1 MRTKTTG
8 FCVLALACALTV
20 SAAAPASAEFF
31 GCNDRNKV
39 TYSTRAYSPSY
50 RQATSRYTHEF
61 AAQSSRRMTYAH
73 RSYGR
78 YTGRWR

>member
-1 MRTKTTG
+1 MARKTTG
-8 FCVLALACALTV
+8 FCVLALACALTL

-31 GCNDRNKV
+31 GCNDRQRV

-61 AAQSSRRMTYAH
+61 AAQSSRRTAYAH
-73 RSYGR
+73 RSYR
-78 YTGRWR
+78 NYSSRWR